1 MLTPEV
7 RELAQG
13 PNYAALAVLLSDG
26 RPMNNIMWVDCDEDH
41 LLINTEVHR
50 AKFKAMQAD
59 PRVSVTIWEAGN
71 PLNRC
76 EVRGTVV
83 DTVTGPAAR
92 DHIDQLSRKYF
103 GTDYENPIES
113 ERVIVKI
120 EPNRQIS

>member
-1 MLTPEV
+1 
-7 RELAQG
+7 
-13 PNYAALAVLLSDG
+13 
-26 RPMNNIMWVDCDEDH
+26 MNNIMWVDCDEDH

-83 DTVTGPAAR
+83 DTVTGTAAR

-103 GTDYENPIES
+103 DTDYENPIES

-120 EPNRQIS
+120 APNRQIS